1 MTEKTKIQLN
11 PNRISQIPLH
21 TYECDF
27 MFVVNDEIFKTSKII
42 SDLISPIICQQHI
55 NDATTDTFTIH
66 TVNQGDFSHVLNL
79 VNFQQNSIP
88 DSEIPFFIEIIEKL
102 GITLLDISDYINY
115 VELDEDNIFDS
126 IKLHEKLH
134 NFYIDLFEQDVEYIS
149 SNFFSLCETHSSELA
164 ELSPTT
170 LERIISNEHLTLNNE
185 DQLVTFLN
193 QLYSHSGKI
202 NMNLYEYVIFSNV
215 GLEAISSFVDL
226 FDYNDFNRQLWDS
239 VSRRLKMPVIKT
251 NEDLNVRYK
260 NLNFSCKV
268 FPPQSTDRFSGIIKY
283 LRNKAGDDIGSKIS
297 ITASSTN
304 GPEYNPNNVII
315 YEDNYKRFQSENIP
329 NSWIC
334 FEFKENKVVPT
345 HYQIMPCCSPNY
357 SNPKSWVI
365 EGSNDDINWEL
376 LDERINCSDL
386 NYPYKPKIFHIS
398 NPNKNEFRFIR
409 MRLTGPTWYDSNYF
423 IFCSFELYGKM
434 YYNSQIIF

>member
-79 VNFQQNSIP
+79 VNFQPNSIP
-88 DSEIPFFIEIIEKL
+88 DSEIPFFHFLKYL
-102 GITLLDISDYINY
+102 R
-115 VELDEDNIFDS
+115 
-126 IKLHEKLH
+126 K
-134 NFYIDLFEQDVEYIS
+134 DVEYIS

-386 NYPYKPKIFHIS
+386 NYPYKPKIFNIS